1 MATEYSTQEYMDA
14 MSKARKTKEDRHL
27 KAWKKADKMKT
38 KIGKQW
44 QSGTLT
50 SEKARKADA
59 KMDWYRK
66 DAYKKADQAYDKA
79 ITAAEAKQAK
89 LQAETA
95 KGWGRLDPKKKT
107 EKKKTGGVTGSRSF
121 VRRNY

>member
-1 MATEYSTQEYMDA
+1 MATEYSTQEYYDA
-14 MSKARKTKEDRHL
+14 MSKAKKTKDDRHI
-27 KAWKKADKMKT
+27 KAWKTAEKMKK

-59 KMDWYRK
+59 KMEWHLE
-66 DAYKKADQAYDKA
+66 DANQKADQAYDKA
-79 ITAAEAKQAK
+79 IAAAKAKQTK
-89 LQAETA
+89 VRAETA

-107 EKKKTGGVTGSRSF
+107 EKKKTSGVTGSRNF

>member
-1 MATEYSTQEYMDA
+1 MATEYSTQGYHDA
-14 MSKARKTKEDRHL
+14 MSKAKKTKEDKQV
-27 KAWKKADKMKT
+27 KAYKRADKMKT

-50 SEKARKADA
+50 SENARKARD
-59 KMDWYRK
+59 KVDWYTK

-79 ITAAEAKQAK
+79 KVAAKAKQTK
-89 LQAETA
+89 VRAETA

-107 EKKKTGGVTGSRSF
+107 EKKNTGGVTGSRNF

>member
-1 MATEYSTQEYMDA
+1 VATEYSTQEYMDA
-14 MSKARKTKEDRHL
+14 MSKARKTKEAKHL
-27 KAWKKADKMKT
+27 KAYKQAEKMKA

-44 QSGTLT
+44 SSGTLT
-50 SEKARKADA
+50 SEKAHKATD

-66 DAYKKADQAYDKA
+66 DAYKKADQAYDKT
-79 ITAAEAKQAK
+79 IKAAKAKQTKVRAK
-89 LQAETA
+89 TA
-95 KGWGRLDPKKKT
+95 SGWGRLDPKKKT